1 MQSLKVA
8 SDSAREDFAYV
19 RADQLR
25 KRSLVVAFDGTE
37 VEVIS
42 IKPHA
47 TDRVV
52 ELRVAESVERY
63 SLCQRVMIPPLE
75 EDGQLRWCRAVD
87 LSIGDLVGAPHFR
100 LTCFFPANPNAC
112 K

>member
-1 MQSLKVA
+1 MPEALFKIKVA
-8 SDSAREDFAYV
+8 SESAREDFTYV

-42 IKPHA
+42 IKPQA

-63 SLCQRVMIPPLE
+63 SLCQRPLE
-75 EDGQLRWCRAVD
+75 EDGQLRWCRVVD

-100 LTCFFPANPNAC
+100 LTCFFPANT
-112 K
+112 KV